1 MENLT
6 IKGELLFEFNS
17 FSQWVNKASSWFKPY
32 KYGFSYVCLDKNN
45 NVCHI
50 GEDFMNA
57 RDNNLFP
64 VKVYVL
70 QRACQ
75 PEIKAR

>member
-32 KYGFSYVCLDKNN
+32 KYGFSYAWIRIIMFVILAKT
-45 NVCHI
+45 
-50 GEDFMNA
+50 
-57 RDNNLFP
+57 
-64 VKVYVL
+64 
-70 QRACQ
+70 
-75 PEIKAR
+75 